1 MTIKTALQELR
12 KLHDSIKEHPYWTV
26 FNHGMLKNDLIP
38 MYREIME
45 IYSYL
50 RHNQEYEYK
59 DSPWLAMMSTIYHD
73 FNAMLGTL
81 NYKDVQDSEYF
92 KVFYLPTLQN
102 FLQILHFFIEGMN
115 TEENIIMFMP
125 TKIYRPTHFTKYTCV
140 YHDSW
145 KDSTNYQFWF
155 SNDYKWKA
163 ITTIKEKDVD
173 KYLSTFK
180 NKINSENTSKGL
192 KECYEHYIMDLENK
206 TSLVYK
212 IE

>member
-1 MTIKTALQELR
+1 MTIKIALQELR

-26 FNHGMLKNDLIP
+26 FNHEMLKNDLIP

-50 RHNQEYEYK
+50 RYNKEYEYK

-81 NYKDVQDSEYF
+81 KYKEVQDSEYF

-140 YHDSW
+140 YHDNW

-155 SNDYKWKA
+155 NDYKWQA
-163 ITTIKEKDVD
+163 ITTIKKKDVD

-180 NKINSENTSKGL
+180 NKINSENTSKRM
-192 KECYEHYIMDLENK
+192 KECYEHNIMDLENK